1 MNSIRTSRVLA
12 VLFAGFFFA
21 TAANAATQTIY
32 ATSSRNNT
40 TTGNATTASPAKVTC
55 TSASGGGTSS
65 RCFIQAPGW
74 SGLVPAGQSIGTSGA
89 GNIVLSCT
97 GTYPVGG
104 SISCSAKVDDTA
116 CASEQSI
123 SATSNSS
130 GVTQGMAAIKSPSI
144 VECSYAAGGGTSS
157 KCFVQAPGYSG
168 LMLAGQSIPTT
179 GAGTVVLGC
188 SGTYPVGGSLSCTAD
203 ISQVCP

>member
-1 MNSIRTSRVLA
+1 MRSNWKYLVVS
-12 VLFAGFFFA
+12 VLFAGFSFA
-21 TAANAATQTIY
+21 TAANAATQNIY
-32 ATSSRNNT
+32 ASSSRYNT

-55 TSASGGGTSS
+55 TSASGGTSG

-74 SGLVPAGQSIGTSGA
+74 SGLVPAGKSIGTSGA

-104 SISCSAKVDDTA
+104 SISCSARVDDTA
-116 CASEQSI
+116 CSSEQSV
-123 SATSNSS
+123 SATSNGS
-130 GVTQGMAAIKSPSI
+130 VTTQGMAAIKSAAI
-144 VECSYAAGGGTSS
+144 VECRYAAGGGTSS
-157 KCFVQAPGYSG
+157 KCFIQAPGFGG
-168 LMLAGQSIPTT
+168 LVLVGQSIPTT
-179 GAGTVVLGC
+179 GAGTVTLGC